1 MAQLPKKREL
11 KTVKVPEGLPAPK
24 KTTEVSSAKETGVRP
39 VKTVK
44 GEVVRDKLSAPKET
58 KRLSSPPKLLSAPSK
73 TLETA
78 KTVGKGFLRR
88 AGAIGAAV
96 TAAELIH
103 SALTSK
109 KDKIGDQK
117 KTPNVESTGK
127 STKID
132 VSKKAVTPSKK
143 PSAPKTSPVKS
154 KGKSET
160 RKAFEKEFAKQRR
173 SGAKEFTFRGK
184 RYNTKLA
191 K

>member
-24 KTTEVSSAKETGVRP
+24 KSTAVSSARETGVRP
-39 VKTVK
+39 VKTVE
-44 GEVVRDKLSAPKET
+44 GEVVRDKLSAPKEA
-58 KRLSSPPKLLSAPSK
+58 KKLSTPSKSLPAPSK
-73 TLETA
+73 ALETA
-78 KTVGKGFLRR
+78 KTVGKGLLRR

-109 KDKIGDQK
+109 KDKVEGQK

-132 VSKKAVTPSKK
+132 TSKKTVTPSKK
-143 PSAPKTSPVKS
+143 PSAPKTSSAKP